1 MKLDP
6 IMIMEQDYIGE
17 SIVDLE
23 RDVGEALDS
32 RYNANMDRVPQD
44 QHGFCQGRFLVVIEW
59 LPQ

>member
-32 RYNANMDRVPQD
+32 RYNANMDRVPRINTVFVRGD
-44 QHGFCQGRFLVVIEW
+44 SSW
-59 LPQ
+59 S